1 MDIGFIG
8 LGKMGLPMARRLIEA
23 KHQLVVFDTR
33 KEAVDKLIALGAQA
47 ATSPR
52 DVADRTETVMA
63 SLPSLQASLEVAT
76 AGGGVI
82 EGRRVKRFVDLSTVG
97 SQMAVRIHDL
107 LAKRNIVQLD
117 SPVSGGVGGAEK
129 GTLAVMVSGP
139 KADFEA
145 VKPALEVIGRV
156 FFIGTK
162 PGSGQTM
169 KLANNFLSATA
180 VVATSEAVVMGV
192 KSGLDA
198 GVMIDV
204 INAGSGMNTASRDKF
219 PRSILPRTFDFGFTT
234 GLMVKDVRLAVEE
247 MKALGLKM
255 EVAEAVGR
263 LWEVVLRDEGA
274 ESDFTTAIKPIEKAA
289 GVVVG
294 GAKGGPHAAK

>member
-8 LGKMGLPMARRLIEA
+8 LGKMGFPMARRLIEA
-23 KHQLVVFDTR
+23 KHQLVVFDQR
-33 KEAVDKLIALGAQA
+33 QEAIDRLVALGAHA
-47 ATSPR
+47 ASSTKE
-52 DVADRTETVMA
+52 VADRAETVLA

-76 AGGGVI
+76 GTGGVI
-82 EGRRVKRFVDLSTVG
+82 EGKRVRRFVDLSTVG
-97 SQMAVRIHDL
+97 SHMAVRIHDA

-145 VKPALEVIGRV
+145 VKTTLDVIGKV
-156 FFIGTK
+156 FFIGEK
-162 PGSGQTM
+162 PGSAQTM
-169 KLANNFLSATA
+169 KLANNLLSATA
-180 VVATSEAVVMGV
+180 VAATSEAVVMGV

-198 GVMIDV
+198 SVMVDV

-219 PRSILPRTFDFGFTT
+219 PRAILPRTFDFGFAT
-234 GLMVKDVRLAVEE
+234 GLMVKDVRLYLEE
-247 MKALGLKM
+247 AKALGLSM

-263 LWEVVLRDEGA
+263 LWEVVIREMGA
-274 ESDFTTAIKPIEKAA
+274 ESDFTSAIKPIEQAA

-294 GAKGGPHAAK
+294 GKTAHAAK

>member
-8 LGKMGLPMARRLIEA
+8 LGKMGFPMARRLIEA
-23 KHQLVVFDTR
+23 KHRLVVFDTR
-33 KEAVDKLIALGAQA
+33 KEAADRLVAMGATA
-47 ATSPR
+47 VSSPKE
-52 DVADRTETVMA
+52 VADRVESVMA

-76 AGGGVI
+76 GDNGVI
-82 EGRRVKRFVDLSTVG
+82 EGSCVKRFVDLSTVG
-97 SQMAVRIHDL
+97 SHMAVRIHDL
-107 LAKRNIVQLD
+107 LKKRGIVQID

-139 KADFEA
+139 KADAEA
-145 VKPALEVIGRV
+145 VRPALEVIGKM
-156 FFIGTK
+156 FFIGEK
-162 PGSGQTM
+162 PGSAQTM

-192 KSGLDA
+192 KSGLDPH
-198 GVMIDV
+198 VMIEV

-219 PRSILPRTFDFGFTT
+219 PRAILPRTFDFGFTT
-234 GLMVKDVRLAVEE
+234 GLMVKDVRLCLEE
-247 MKALGLKM
+247 MKSLGLSM

-263 LWEVVLRDEGA
+263 LWEVVIRDMGA

-294 GAKGGPHAAK
+294 GAKGGHAAK